1 MILTVP
7 LGTAYTDH
15 LTRPERPARLISART
30 PWQEPH
36 DPQQLDDYRAELL
49 PEDKS
54 AAIRELREKH
64 GVIAMVGDG
73 VNDAPALANADLA
86 IAMGAASTDVALETA
101 DVALMADEL
110 DRLPAAIRLSRRAR
124 NNIKINIALS
134 LTVVAILIVAALA
147 GWMSLTTGLLLNEG
161 SAALIILNGLR
172 MLRPGRGETRRAQ
185 VDFGTRQGSDLNSGR
200 PCAPGSTTDGHSVA
214 AGSSYDQ
221 REHGR

>member
-1 MILTVP
+1 MRPDARSTIAELRELGIKRVLMLTGDNATVARSTAHA
-7 LGTAYTDH
+7 LG
-15 LTRPERPARLISART
+15 
-30 PWQEPH
+30 
-36 DPQQLDDYRAELL
+36 LDDYRAELL

-54 AAIRELREKH
+54 AAVRELRERY

-86 IAMGAASTDVALETA
+86 IAMGAAGTDVALETA

-134 LTVVAILIVAALA
+134 LAVVAILIIAALA
-147 GWMSLTTGLLLNEG
+147 GWMTLTTGLLLNEG

-172 MLRPGRGETRRAQ
+172 MLLPGRGETRHARTSAR
-185 VDFGTRQGSDLNSGR
+185 V
-200 PCAPGSTTDGHSVA
+200 
-214 AGSSYDQ
+214 
-221 REHGR
+221 